1 MGAETVVQS
10 GAGKVLI
17 DVRRGDDPADVRH
30 FSFAALA
37 TTDAYL
43 ERNSAGV
50 EAAVRAIVKA
60 QRMLRADPSLAQ
72 MIGQNKFPPDSAKL
86 IVRTIQR
93 DVGFYDPVI
102 TEEAVANMNA
112 FAQAIGY
119 LPGPVSYNQVVD
131 VGFRQCWAQP

>member
-1 MGAETVVQS
+1 
-10 GAGKVLI
+10 
-17 DVRRGDDPADVRH
+17 
-30 FSFAALA
+30 
-37 TTDAYL
+37 
-43 ERNSAGV
+43 
-50 EAAVRAIVKA
+50 
-60 QRMLRADPSLAQ
+60 MLRADPSLAQ